1 MDLSLRRVTGSLLL
15 LLGVSFLTIGF
26 STGQLETVID
36 IVKRILEASV
46 AGAPQT
52 QANEPE
58 VAATEAITIEEFSK
72 LKETTEED

>member
-46 AGAPQT
+46 AGAP
-52 QANEPE
+52 
-58 VAATEAITIEEFSK
+58 
-72 LKETTEED
+72 